1 MNLVKFFVLFLLIAV
16 NLVTSRKTVRVLDKA
31 VSRPSYNCPQ
41 KNKQLDVVFK
51 SDYHT
56 NRYYRCIL
64 GTAYEFQCPQEA
76 LFDPSRRRCQ
86 RAASES
92 RWFLYNTNSLVRT
105 DKCYPGVRFVSV
117 GKQSPRYLLCVG
129 DGLAKE
135 KLCPRAYS
143 NGESIQ
149 LIWLGDHCDILPA
162 DDEDT
167 HWKYQQSEEFDY
179 KSIKPQQEYQSR
191 SHTRNHQKRLKCES
205 VVMPGS
211 SGAIQTDCFY
221 QPSLSREIVESL
233 GGNGRSCSCNN
244 RTSCTTQ
251 TPGCNEQSTTTSL
264 CSNTTAIPTKE
275 DTTSTRTTETESTQ
289 TTSLEST
296 TVPSSTT
303 TRKPRTRCYCMEVD
317 TSEDT
322 SLDSHPAQDDSSRE
336 KRFVYHGTYI
346 GSATSH
352 NPKNSPTV
360 NRYEVPIFYFEDNDS
375 W

>member
-143 NGESIQ
+143 NGESMQ
-149 LIWLGDHCDILPA
+149 LIWMGDHCDIMPV
-162 DDEDT
+162 DDKDAY
-167 HWKYQQSEEFDY
+167 WKFQQSEEYDY
-179 KSIKPQQEYQSR
+179 ESIKRQLEDQSR

-221 QPSLSREIVESL
+221 QTNLSHESVDTHA
-233 GGNGRSCSCNN
+233 NGCSCPCNN
-244 RTSCTTQ
+244 QTCFATQ
-251 TPGCNEQSTTTSL
+251 TADSNEQSATISL
-264 CSNTTAIPTKE
+264 CSSTTATATAE
-275 DTTSTRTTETESTQ
+275 DTTSTRTTKTEGTQ

-303 TRKPRTRCYCMEVD
+303 TRKLRTRCYCMEVD

-322 SLDSHPAQDDSSRE
+322 SLDSHLAEDDSSRE

-346 GSATSH
+346 GSTTSN
-352 NPKNSPTV
+352 NPKSFPTV